1 MYGGSYYD
9 LPPMGS
15 IIHNPTSGSDSWTQN
30 TASGFPTEEKREY
43 VFEVSVSLGKPRE
56 SEIEEGVWGWNNP
69 QAHFVRRGRANKPVV
84 SPSVQNGRGK
94 KKGGQLAD
102 QIFGWGVPQVVHAV
116 GEALR
121 RSPRQGTH

>member
-43 VFEVSVSLGKPRE
+43 VFEVSVSLGEPRE
-56 SEIEEGVWGWNNP
+56 SED
-69 QAHFVRRGRANKPVV
+69 RGGSLRVEQ
-84 SPSVQNGRGK
+84 PSSTFCA
-94 KKGGQLAD
+94 KG
-102 QIFGWGVPQVVHAV
+102 
-116 GEALR
+116 
-121 RSPRQGTH
+121 